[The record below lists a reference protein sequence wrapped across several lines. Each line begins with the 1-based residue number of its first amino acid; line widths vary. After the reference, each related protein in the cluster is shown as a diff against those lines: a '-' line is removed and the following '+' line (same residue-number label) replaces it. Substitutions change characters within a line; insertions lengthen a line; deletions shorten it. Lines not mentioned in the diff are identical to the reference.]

1 MRVEP
6 APRLEVNQSA
16 SGQEENLNQAQQR
29 APNLTACNVVMK
41 EFVDCLGKWDHW
53 YADNDNKGL
62 FSVGA
67 PPASTTQPIIK
78 IIFQTMWV

>member
-41 EFVDCLGKWDHW
+41 EFVDCLGKWDH
-53 YADNDNKGL
+53 KL
-62 FSVGA
+62 MIM
-67 PPASTTQPIIK
+67 IIRDC
-78 IIFQTMWV
+78 ILWELHRPQQHSQSE